1 MTKKLDSVRRSLF
14 NEFNGDNLLDA
25 KKTTRASITL
35 KNTYIAAVV
44 ILTTAIAAFSKSKIK
59 WANEWINEPQPTICY
74 GHLKENGIKWNA
86 FTFTVCFK
94 NYDMHKR
101 KPKNKLLVNKTTQ
114 MISSHNALKWIH
126 DNNDGN
132 GKGSRVVHLFYFFYV
147 CAVKRKKKHKTNR

>member
-59 WANEWINEPQPTICY
+59 
-74 GHLKENGIKWNA
+74 
-86 FTFTVCFK
+86 
-94 NYDMHKR
+94 
-101 KPKNKLLVNKTTQ
+101 
-114 MISSHNALKWIH
+114 
-126 DNNDGN
+126 
-132 GKGSRVVHLFYFFYV
+132 
-147 CAVKRKKKHKTNR
+147 